1 MTLASKTQ
9 QSNSHSIVEFHWDG
23 PRSQM
28 HPLTSDVH
36 LCKWLCFNSSRG
48 KTPVNTIPKN
58 QGLEESAWGR
68 RMAFS
73 VPSYN
78 AGTED
83 PKDREMAW
91 CLEIIGTSLCFHR
104 WISENIIFLYFL
116 LLHFTFMSQ
125 PAGIWLWHLESYY
138 SLLWSPTDSHLMEE
152 YTFNSGFSSCHFCHF
167 SSLDPFHVALVTK
180 QSLCHHPTLPPSLV
194 SSARPSRRTF
204 RFTSPFSYFCV
215 YFSGTRFIAISDSF
229 HFYLISWVGPAVS
242 LPTKSWTSW
251 EKPSQVDIKLWSLWR
266 GTLIHVQCD
275 HQKCFI

>member
-1 MTLASKTQ
+1 
-9 QSNSHSIVEFHWDG
+9 
-23 PRSQM
+23 M

-36 LCKWLCFNSSRG
+36 LCKRLSFNSSRG
-48 KTPVNTIPKN
+48 KMPVNTIPRN
-58 QGLEESAWGR
+58 QWLEESAWGG

-73 VPSYN
+73 GPSF
-78 AGTED
+78 
-83 PKDREMAW
+83 PKPATMQAQRLPETREMAR

-104 WISENIIFLYFL
+104 YISENIIFLYFL

-125 PAGIWLWHLESYY
+125 PAAIWLWHLESYY
-138 SLLWSPTDSHLMEE
+138 SLLWSPTGSYPMEE
-152 YTFNSGFSSCHFCHF
+152 YICNSGFASCHSCHS
-167 SSLDPFHVALVTK
+167 SSLGPFSCGFGDKAV
-180 QSLCHHPTLPPSLV
+180 SLSHFHPTLPPSLV

-215 YFSGTRFIAISDSF
+215 SFSGTCFIAISDSF

-266 GTLIHVQCD
+266 GTLIHIQCV